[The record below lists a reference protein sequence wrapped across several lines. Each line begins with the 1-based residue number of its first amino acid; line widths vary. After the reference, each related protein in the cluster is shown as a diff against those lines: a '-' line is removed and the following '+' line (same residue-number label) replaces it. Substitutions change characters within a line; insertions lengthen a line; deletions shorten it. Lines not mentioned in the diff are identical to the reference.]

1 MKKIGVIGH
10 GSWGTALVKMLCE
23 NQEQVHW
30 WIRSEETI
38 NDIKNNKHNP
48 NYLQDVT
55 FDISQL
61 CLTSDINQIVAD
73 SDIIILAIPSIYIKQ
88 SFEKLTLDLK
98 DKIIFSAVKGIVPED
113 NMILGDFL
121 HIKYRVP
128 YENIGVISGPCH
140 AEEVAM
146 ERLSYLTIACSDES
160 KAEIIAKALACRYI
174 KTKVSDDIFGT
185 EYATILKNI
194 YAIAAGMAQSLG
206 YGDNFQAV
214 LVSNAIR
221 EMDRFVAAVHPIQR
235 DTKNS
240 AYLGD
245 LLVTAYSKFSR
256 NRMFGSFIGKGY
268 SVKSVIAEMRMVAE
282 GYYASKGI
290 HDIVVEKQINCPI
303 SEAVYNIVYNNQN
316 AKKTFEALTNQLD

>member
-38 NDIKNNKHNP
+38 NEIKTNKHNP

-61 CLTSDINQIVAD
+61 RLTSDINQIVAD

-121 HIKYRVP
+121 HIKYQVP

-245 LLVTAYSKFSR
+245 LLVTAYSQFSR

-268 SVKSVIAEMRMVAE
+268 SLQSVIAGMRMVAE
-282 GYYASKGI
+282 GYYASKSI

-303 SEAVYNIVYNNQN
+303 SEAVYNIVHNNQN

>member
-23 NQEQVHW
+23 NQEQIHW

-38 NDIKNNKHNP
+38 NEIKTNKHNP

-61 CLTSDINQIVAD
+61 RLTSDINQIVAD

-121 HIKYRVP
+121 HIKYQVP